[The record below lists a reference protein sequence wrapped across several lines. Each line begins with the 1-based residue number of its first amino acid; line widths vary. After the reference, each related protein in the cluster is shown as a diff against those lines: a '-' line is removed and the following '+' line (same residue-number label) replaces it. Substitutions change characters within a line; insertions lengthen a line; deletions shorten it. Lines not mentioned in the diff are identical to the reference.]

1 MGEALFDQSCR
12 VTPSQRLG
20 GPPHRASDF
29 SITELYTCCAP
40 LYTATASWVG
50 EVGTVSGNAT
60 PLQQLTDPPRRNRS
74 FEGRHVVLFPNKTRA
89 APGEVGFL
97 FAEHKIGHEPNY
109 VAAVEGLCLAS
120 FLPQRDTEEMLAAK
134 GGWLPNTGRWSCFSL
149 CLVAS
154 ETIQVLPGSIHSS
167 LSIGILFETINPNR
181 ARNSL

>member
-74 FEGRHVVLFPNKTRA
+74 FEGAPRSSLLQQDAGRTRGSWVPFRRTQNRSRAKQRCSSCGIMSGFVSAAARHGGNA
-89 APGEVGFL
+89 CGQG
-97 FAEHKIGHEPNY
+97 
-109 VAAVEGLCLAS
+109 
-120 FLPQRDTEEMLAAK
+120 LAASERRS
-134 GGWLPNTGRWSCFSL
+134 LELLFS
-149 CLVAS
+149 VS
-154 ETIQVLPGSIHSS
+154 RRIRNDSS
-167 LSIGILFETINPNR
+167 LTGI
-181 ARNSL
+181 NSFQLIHRHSL